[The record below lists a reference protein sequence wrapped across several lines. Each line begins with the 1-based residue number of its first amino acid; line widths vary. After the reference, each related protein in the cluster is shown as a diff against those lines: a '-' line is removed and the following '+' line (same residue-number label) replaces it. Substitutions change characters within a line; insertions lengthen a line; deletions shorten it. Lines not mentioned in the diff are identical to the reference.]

1 MEILESL
8 STLKVVLK
16 SSSCIYVCIY
26 VTNRCF
32 ESHIK
37 KLNVFP
43 IWYLNQLIKHVHSIK
58 FMIKNIYL
66 CLRLSY
72 LVDSCSVV
80 REAVTAWAACGSTGH
95 IKYIIYQ
102 CITGFP
108 RRLESVSL
116 STLVKIEGGF
126 G

>member
-8 STLKVVLK
+8 STLKLVLK

-32 ESHIK
+32 ENHIK

-43 IWYLNQLIKHVHSIK
+43 VDLFHVTSTGHDYATEPIWYLDQLLAKHVHSIK

-80 REAVTAWAACGSTGH
+80 R
-95 IKYIIYQ
+95 
-102 CITGFP
+102 
-108 RRLESVSL
+108 
-116 STLVKIEGGF
+116 
-126 G
+126 

>member
-1 MEILESL
+1 MEILACM
-8 STLKVVLK
+8 STLKLILK
-16 SSSCIYVCIY
+16 SSSCIYVCVY

-32 ESHIK
+32 ENHIK

-43 IWYLNQLIKHVHSIK
+43 VDLFHATSTGPDYAAEPIWYLNQLTKHVHSIK

-80 REAVTAWAACGSTGH
+80 R
-95 IKYIIYQ
+95 
-102 CITGFP
+102 
-108 RRLESVSL
+108 
-116 STLVKIEGGF
+116 
-126 G
+126 

>member
-8 STLKVVLK
+8 STLKLVLK

-32 ESHIK
+32 ENHIK
-37 KLNVFP
+37 KLIVFP

-80 REAVTAWAACGSTGH
+80 REAVTARAACGSTGH

-102 CITGFP
+102 CINRFSQETRKCVFIYF
-108 RRLESVSL
+108 S
-116 STLVKIEGGF
+116 
-126 G
+126 